1 MTMTPTTRRNKEIL
15 MSASHNHPAP
25 APLGGPLVTP
35 TTKILA
41 ALVAIAGVILLVR
54 FFFGLGAVTNIN
66 DGYTWGIWV
75 VYDVII
81 GSAFACGGYSV
92 ALLVY
97 IFNKG
102 EYHPMVRPALLASLF
117 GYSLAGLGVI
127 FDLGRYWNFW
137 HIFWPGYAQPNSV
150 MFEVAVCISAYIL
163 VMWIE
168 FSPAFLEK
176 FGMKDV
182 KKKLNKVLFLIIA
195 LGTLLPSMHQSS
207 LGSMLVVYGYQVHP
221 LWQSL
226 MLPLFY
232 LMTALAIGYAM
243 VVFEACLSSSGFKR
257 PLEMHLLGKLSKVM
271 LGMLVAYLVVRFVD
285 LAVRG
290 ALGGMFALNIEA
302 VTFWVETAL
311 FIAPLVI
318 LSNAQARKN
327 PSKLFIA
334 ACCLIMGGFML
345 RINSYLIGFETGPGW
360 HYFPSV
366 SEIMVSIGM
375 IALEILGYIVLVRY
389 LPILPGNNKASAVAT
404 NK

>member
-1 MTMTPTTRRNKEIL
+1 

-35 TTKILA
+35 VTKLLA

-54 FFFGLGAVTNIN
+54 FIFGLGSVTNIN
-66 DGYTWGIWV
+66 DGYPWGLWV
-75 VYDVII
+75 VYDVVI

-117 GYSLAGLGVI
+117 GYTLAGVGVI

-150 MFEVAVCISAYIL
+150 MFEVALCISAYII
-163 VMWIE
+163 VMWLE
-168 FSPAFLEK
+168 FSPAFLDK
-176 FGMKDV
+176 FGKKDV
-182 KKKLNKVLFLIIA
+182 KKKLNKVLFFIIA

-207 LGSMLVVYGYQVHP
+207 LGSLLVVFGYQIHP
-221 LWQSL
+221 LWQTML
-226 MLPLFY
+226 LPLLY
-232 LMTALAIGYAM
+232 LMTALTIGFAI
-243 VVFEACLSSSGFKR
+243 VIFEACLASSGFKR

-271 LGMLVAYLVVRFVD
+271 LWMLSAYLIVRFGD
-285 LAVRG
+285 LAFRG
-290 ALGGMFALNIEA
+290 ALGNMFELDIEA
-302 VTFWVETAL
+302 FMFWVETAL
-311 FIAPLVI
+311 FVAPLVI
-318 LSNAQARKN
+318 LAKPQARKH
-327 PSKLFIA
+327 PAKLFIA
-334 ACCLIMGGFML
+334 ACSLMLAGFIL
-345 RINSYLIGFETGPGW
+345 RINSYLVGYETGAGW

-375 IALEILGYIVLVRY
+375 IALEVLSYIVLVRY
-389 LPILPGNNKASAVAT
+389 LPILSGVNESTATAT

>member
-1 MTMTPTTRRNKEIL
+1 
-15 MSASHNHPAP
+15 MSASHHHP
-25 APLGGPLVTP
+25 APLGGPLWTP
-35 TTKILA
+35 LTKFLA

-54 FFFGLGAVTNIN
+54 FIFGLGAVTNIN

-75 VYDVII
+75 VYDVVI

-117 GYSLAGLGVI
+117 GYTLAGAGVL

-150 MFEVAVCISAYIL
+150 MFEVAVCISAYIV

-195 LGTLLPSMHQSS
+195 LGTVLPSMHQSS
-207 LGSMLVVYGYQVHP
+207 LGSLLVVFGYQVHP
-221 LWQSL
+221 LWQTIL
-226 MLPLFY
+226 LPLLY
-232 LMTALAIGYAM
+232 LMTAITLGFAI
-243 VVFEACLSSSGFKR
+243 VIFEACLSSSGFKR

-271 LGMLVAYLVVRFVD
+271 LGMLIAYLVIRFAD

-290 ALGGMFALNIEA
+290 ALGSMFAFNIEA
-302 VTFWVETAL
+302 LMFWVETAL
-311 FIAPLVI
+311 FVAPLVL
-318 LSNAQARKN
+318 LSNDKSRKA
-327 PSKLFIA
+327 PDKLFIA
-334 ACCLIMGGFML
+334 ACCLMLAGFIL
-345 RINSYLIGFETGPGW
+345 RINSFLVGYETGPGW
-360 HYFPSV
+360 HYFPSI

-375 IALEILGYIVLVRY
+375 IALEILGYIILVRY
-389 LPILPGNNKASAVAT
+389 LPILSGNTESTAIASNK
-404 NK
+404 

>member
-1 MTMTPTTRRNKEIL
+1 MTTSRNKENT

-25 APLGGPLVTP
+25 APLGGPLWTPVT
-35 TTKILA
+35 KLLA
-41 ALVAIAGVILLVR
+41 ALVALAGVILLVR
-54 FFFGLGAVTNIN
+54 FIFGIGATTNIN

-75 VYDVII
+75 VYDVVI

-117 GYSLAGLGVI
+117 GYTLAGVGVI

-150 MFEVAVCISAYIL
+150 MFEVALCISAYIL

-176 FGMKDV
+176 FGMKDA

-195 LGTLLPSMHQSS
+195 LGTVLPSMHQSS
-207 LGSMLVVYGYQVHP
+207 LGSLLVVFGYQVHP
-221 LWQSL
+221 LWQTI
-226 MLPLFY
+226 MLPLLY
-232 LMTALAIGYAM
+232 LMTALTIGFAI
-243 VVFEACLSSSGFKR
+243 VIFEACLSSSGFRR
-257 PLEMHLLGKLSKVM
+257 PLELHLIGKLSKVM
-271 LGMLVAYLVVRFVD
+271 LGMLVAYLVVRFGD
-285 LAVRG
+285 LLVRG
-290 ALGGMFALNIEA
+290 ALLKMFEPSIKVLM
-302 VTFWVETAL
+302 FWVETAL
-311 FIAPLVI
+311 FVAPLV
-318 LSNAQARKN
+318 LLKPESARRN

-334 ACCLIMGGFML
+334 ASSLMLAGFML
-345 RINSYLIGFETGPGW
+345 RLNSYLIGLETGPGW

-375 IALEILGYIVLVRY
+375 IALEVLGYIVLVRY
-389 LPILPGNNKASAVAT
+389 LPILPGTHETPAVAS

>member
-1 MTMTPTTRRNKEIL
+1 MTMTPAMTRNKETP

-25 APLGGPLVTP
+25 APIGGPLWTP
-35 TTKILA
+35 TTQILA

-54 FFFGLGAVTNIN
+54 FIFGLGAVTNIN

-75 VYDVII
+75 VYDVVI

-117 GYSLAGLGVI
+117 GYTLAGVGVI

-150 MFEVAVCISAYIL
+150 MFEVALCISAYIL

-176 FGMKDV
+176 FGKKAT
-182 KKKLNKVLFLIIA
+182 KKKLSKVLFFIIA
-195 LGTLLPSMHQSS
+195 LGTVLPSMHQSS
-207 LGSMLVVYGYQVHP
+207 LGSLLVVFGYQIHP
-221 LWQSL
+221 LWQTV
-226 MLPLFY
+226 MLPLLY
-232 LMTALAIGYAM
+232 LMTALAIGFAI
-243 VVFEACLSSSGFKR
+243 VIFEACLSSSGFKR

-271 LGMLVAYLVVRFVD
+271 LGMLAAYLVVRFVD

-290 ALGGMFALNIEA
+290 AIGNMFEFSIEA
-302 VTFWVETAL
+302 FMFWVETAL

-318 LSNAQARKN
+318 LAKPQARKN
-327 PSKLFIA
+327 PAKLFIA
-334 ACCLIMGGFML
+334 ACALMLAGFIL
-345 RINSYLIGFETGPGW
+345 RINSFLVGYETGPGW

-366 SEIMVSIGM
+366 PEIMVSIGM
-375 IALEILGYIVLVRY
+375 IALEVLGYIVLVRY
-389 LPILPGNNKASAVAT
+389 LPILSGNNESTAIAT

>member
-1 MTMTPTTRRNKEIL
+1 

-25 APLGGPLVTP
+25 APLGGSLWTP
-35 TTKILA
+35 TTMILA

-54 FFFGLGAVTNIN
+54 FLFGLGAVTNIN

-75 VYDVII
+75 VYDVVI

-117 GYSLAGLGVI
+117 GYTLAGAGVI

-150 MFEVAVCISAYIL
+150 MFEVAVCITAYIV

-168 FSPAFLEK
+168 FSPAFLDK
-176 FGMKDV
+176 LGMKDV
-182 KKKLNKVLFLIIA
+182 KKKLNKLLFVIIA

-207 LGSMLVVYGYQVHP
+207 LGSLLVVYGYQINP

-226 MLPLFY
+226 LLPLFY
-232 LMTALAIGYAM
+232 LMTALAIGFA
-243 VVFEACLSSSGFKR
+243 VVIFEACLSSSGFKR

-271 LGMLVAYLVVRFVD
+271 LWMLAAYLALRFVD

-290 ALGGMFALNIEA
+290 ALGNMFVPGIEA
-302 VTFWVETAL
+302 LMFWIENAL

-318 LSNAQARKN
+318 LANAQSRRN
-327 PSKLFIA
+327 PAKLFIA
-334 ACCLIMGGFML
+334 ASCLMLAGFLL
-345 RINSYLIGFETGPGW
+345 RIDSYLVGYETGPGW

-375 IALEILGYIVLVRY
+375 IAAEVLGYIALVRY
-389 LPILPGNNKASAVAT
+389 LPILPGTNETSAVAA